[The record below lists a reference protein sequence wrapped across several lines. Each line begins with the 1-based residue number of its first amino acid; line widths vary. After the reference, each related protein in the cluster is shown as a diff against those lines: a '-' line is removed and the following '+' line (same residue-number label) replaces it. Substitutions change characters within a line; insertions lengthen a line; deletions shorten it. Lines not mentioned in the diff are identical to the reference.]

1 MYSLLVSAS
10 IIVLGHGTI
19 LALCLVLFTPGYL
32 VVSIIFPGNGEI
44 QWSERIALSL
54 FLSIVFVPILGISLN
69 LSPIGIAFYPS
80 ISALVLLIVT
90 TGIAAFWRRTRL
102 PVAERL
108 SGGVVSTLRAGKP
121 FSTTDKLTT
130 LGLVSAILIGSLTLG
145 LVLKPVATSQPFT
158 EFFLLGPD
166 GIASNYPS
174 QLNVSQ
180 AGRVFVGIANHE
192 AQTTRYLVRVDLEGE
207 ASAYNSTT
215 GSEESIDVNRTT
227 LSWMNATLGDG
238 QSWAAP
244 YLFTINSSSLWK
256 VQFLLFKEAVSLL
269 PYRELHLYVR
279 VD

>member
-108 SGGVVSTLRAGKP
+108 SGGAVSTLRAGKP

-145 LVLKPVATSQPFT
+145 LVFKPVATIQLFT
-158 EFFLLGPD
+158 EFFL
-166 GIASNYPS
+166 
-174 QLNVSQ
+174 
-180 AGRVFVGIANHE
+180 
-192 AQTTRYLVRVDLEGE
+192 
-207 ASAYNSTT
+207 
-215 GSEESIDVNRTT
+215 
-227 LSWMNATLGDG
+227 
-238 QSWAAP
+238 
-244 YLFTINSSSLWK
+244 
-256 VQFLLFKEAVSLL
+256 
-269 PYRELHLYVR
+269 
-279 VD
+279 